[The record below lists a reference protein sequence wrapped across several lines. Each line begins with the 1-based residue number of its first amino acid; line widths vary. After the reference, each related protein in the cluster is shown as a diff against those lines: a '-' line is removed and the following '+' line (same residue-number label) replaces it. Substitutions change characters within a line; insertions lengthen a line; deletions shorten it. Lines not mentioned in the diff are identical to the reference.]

1 MLCLG
6 CDRQSSAGREGGPM
20 QGVKRW
26 GGAAIAASCA
36 VALAGTP
43 VYADTGDRYGGRD
56 PIQVGAEGLNGPF
69 EISAEH

>member
-1 MLCLG
+1 
-6 CDRQSSAGREGGPM
+6 M